1 MGNYNCYSSWDL
13 SWIAGNM
20 LSPVR
25 GPRADATKRR
35 LPWDDSSVNV
45 KVTWWYRGDDSGQFF
60 GGLKKN
66 TFFGGSLKDVVNF
79 WEKNMFGSA
88 EAHHMRSTCRSF
100 NHPDS
105 GRGLT
110 IFSAGGSYGSYG
122 SYAFRA
128 SANPKAGR
136 DRNQRD
142 ARIYS
147 HLISDLQNLWHISQ
161 DVEQK
166 TTGFWAAAKSNLG
179 QDGTPVQKHV
189 VKPMISLPLREQIW
203 WLAAIYSDIL
213 DGLQLGLPHQSFFGV
228 VFYRI
233 LIRHGFC

>member
-25 GPRADATKRR
+25 GPRQMQPSGDCPGMTAASMSKWPGDT
-35 LPWDDSSVNV
+35 V
-45 KVTWWYRGDDSGQFF
+45 GDDSGQFF

-110 IFSAGGSYGSYG
+110 VFSAGGSYGSYG

-128 SANPKAGR
+128 PKAGR
-136 DRNQRD
+136 DFLSERC
-142 ARIYS
+142 
-147 HLISDLQNLWHISQ
+147 SDLQPSYPLVNI
-161 DVEQK
+161 QK
-166 TTGFWAAAKSNLG
+166 AIENGHWNSGFTHQNWWFSIVMLVYQRVFTTSW
-179 QDGTPVQKHV
+179 
-189 VKPMISLPLREQIW
+189 
-203 WLAAIYSDIL
+203 
-213 DGLQLGLPHQSFFGV
+213 
-228 VFYRI
+228 
-233 LIRHGFC
+233 